1 MWMLCGKHTKGHTEK
16 RGIIHRQKNYQ
27 AYPQDR
33 KEVIEVLRPSDTL
46 LDEIIAEVKSWDD

>member
-1 MWMLCGKHTKGHTEK
+1 MWMLYGKHTKGHTEK
-16 RGIIHRQKNYQ
+16 RGIIHRQKNYP

-33 KEVIEVLRPSDTL
+33 KEVIEVLRLSDTL